1 MIEAL
6 IFDFDGV
13 IIDTETPAYETWQEV
28 FNANNAKLDRS
39 IWQRIIGGG
48 AEKFDAYQHL
58 EETLGARLSS
68 DAIKMARR
76 ARYEAIVRSSPL
88 LPGVVDYIQDAHTL
102 GLKIGVASSSNRDWV
117 EGHLAERD
125 LLGLFHCVITS
136 DDVENIK
143 PNPDIYLA
151 AMSRLNIS
159 PVRAVAIE
167 DSFNGIVAAKMA
179 GMNCVAI
186 PNQMTADMPLGKA
199 DLQLSALSDIGL
211 KDLLDA
217 LTRLSQCD

>member
-159 PVRAVAIE
+159 PDRAVAIE

-186 PNQMTADMPLGKA
+186 PNQMTLDMPLGKA
-199 DLQLSALSDIGL
+199 DLQLNALSDIGL

-217 LTRLSQCD
+217 LTRLSPCD